1 MISEI
6 IEKWIKGIL
15 IDGITG
21 NLSGLFDNVN
31 AKVGEIA
38 SDVGSTPQ
46 AWNSG
51 IFNMLRSLSETVV
64 LPIAAAILALVM
76 CHELIQMITEKN
88 NMHDFDTSMFF
99 RWIFKSAFAILI
111 VSNTWNIV
119 MGVFDAT
126 QSVVNQSSGVI
137 IGETSIHFDRLIPGL
152 EFQLESMTIGSL
164 LSLWFQTLVVGLTM
178 NILSICIFLVTY
190 GRMIEIY
197 VVTALGPIPLAT
209 MGSSE
214 WRSTGQN
221 YLKSLVGVRLPS
233 VPDYD
238 CRGHLC
244 GADTQHFRC
253 SGHCRGHLGLHGLHR
268 AALFLSVQDR
278 QHQQVGVWCPLRPRK
293 EKRMAYVTVPKDLTH
308 VKSKVLFGLT
318 KRQLVCFGGALL
330 TGGPLYFLTR
340 DYLSNS
346 AAALLMIFAM
356 LPGLLFAL
364 FERHGQPLEVVIQ
377 QMIQCCFI
385 RPKERPYQTNN
396 AYAALVRQYQME
408 QEVKAIVQKNDT
420 PRNRKA
426 QKAHPR
432 PEKRN

>member
-197 VVTALGPIPLAT
+197 VVTALGPMA
-209 MGSSE
+209 
-214 WRSTGQN
+214 
-221 YLKSLVGVRLPS
+221 KRLS
-233 VPDYD
+233 RIERDIE
-238 CRGHLC
+238 RL
-244 GADTQHFRC
+244 
-253 SGHCRGHLGLHGLHR
+253 
-268 AALFLSVQDR
+268 
-278 QHQQVGVWCPLRPRK
+278 K
-293 EKRMAYVTVPKDLTH
+293 EKISEYQQQLKELEAAKTEQENLQII
-308 VKSKVLFGLT
+308 
-318 KRQLVCFGGALL
+318 QLVRSMNMKPDEFAAFLRSGAL
-330 TGGPLYFLTR
+330 
-340 DYLSNS
+340 N
-346 AAALLMIFAM
+346 AA
-356 LPGLLFAL
+356 PT
-364 FERHGQPLEVVIQ
+364 VT
-377 QMIQCCFI
+377 
-385 RPKERPYQTNN
+385 PYHKQED
-396 AYAALVRQYQME
+396 AADE
-408 QEVKAIVQKNDT
+408 T
-420 PRNRKA
+420 
-426 QKAHPR
+426 
-432 PEKRN
+432 

>member
-221 YLKSLVGVRLPS
+221 YLKSLLALGFQAFLIMIVVGIYAVLIRNISGAADIAGAIWGCMGYTVL
-233 VPDYD
+233 
-238 CRGHLC
+238 LC
-244 GADTQHFRC
+244 FC
-253 SGHCRGHLGLHGLHR
+253 
-268 AALFLSVQDR
+268 LFKT
-278 QHQQVGVWCPLRPRK
+278 GVWCPLRPRK

>member
-137 IGETSIHFDRLIPGL
+137 IGETSIDN
-152 EFQLESMTIGSL
+152 E
-164 LSLWFQTLVVGLTM
+164 LVA
-178 NILSICIFLVTY
+178 NAF
-190 GRMIEIY
+190 
-197 VVTALGPIPLAT
+197 
-209 MGSSE
+209 
-214 WRSTGQN
+214 
-221 YLKSLVGVRLPS
+221 
-233 VPDYD
+233 
-238 CRGHLC
+238 
-244 GADTQHFRC
+244 
-253 SGHCRGHLGLHGLHR
+253 
-268 AALFLSVQDR
+268 AALPKQEQSILILFCVLELGDGEIGDLMGMSRSAVQR
-278 QHQQVGVWCPLRPRK
+278 HRTKTLNELRK
-293 EKRMAYVTVPKDLTH
+293 KL
-308 VKSKVLFGLT
+308 
-318 KRQLVCFGGALL
+318 
-330 TGGPLYFLTR
+330 
-340 DYLSNS
+340 
-346 AAALLMIFAM
+346 
-356 LPGLLFAL
+356 
-364 FERHGQPLEVVIQ
+364 
-377 QMIQCCFI
+377 
-385 RPKERPYQTNN
+385 
-396 AYAALVRQYQME
+396 
-408 QEVKAIVQKNDT
+408 
-420 PRNRKA
+420 
-426 QKAHPR
+426 KAHL
-432 PEKRN
+432 PEGG

>member
-221 YLKSLVGVRLPS
+221 YLNEGKKNFYCGN
-233 VPDYD
+233 
-238 CRGHLC
+238 RGC
-244 GADTQHFRC
+244 QF
-253 SGHCRGHLGLHGLHR
+253 
-268 AALFLSVQDR
+268 VMWKNDR
-278 QHQQVGVWCPLRPRK
+278 FFEQRK
-293 EKRMAYVTVPKDLTH
+293 KAFTPKI
-308 VKSKVLFGLT
+308 
-318 KRQLVCFGGALL
+318 
-330 TGGPLYFLTR
+330 
-340 DYLSNS
+340 
-346 AAALLMIFAM
+346 AAALLKNGKAKVK
-356 LPGLLFAL
+356 GLYSEKTGKTYDATVLLADTGGKYVNYRV
-364 FERHGQPLEVVIQ
+364 ER
-377 QMIQCCFI
+377 
-385 RPKERPYQTNN
+385 KE
-396 AYAALVRQYQME
+396 
-408 QEVKAIVQKNDT
+408 
-420 PRNRKA
+420 
-426 QKAHPR
+426 
-432 PEKRN
+432 

>member
-221 YLKSLVGVRLPS
+221 YLKSLLALGSS

-238 CRGHLC
+238 CRGHLRS
-244 GADTQHFRC
+244 ADTQHFGRG
-253 SGHCRGHLGLHGLHR
+253 GHCRGYLGLHGLHR
-268 AALFLSVQDR
+268 ATLFLSVQDR

>member
-137 IGETSIHFDRLIPGL
+137 IGETCLKNCCP
-152 EFQLESMTIGSL
+152 
-164 LSLWFQTLVVGLTM
+164 LSHPCWGVPSPNPALASHRWCECGVSHY
-178 NILSICIFLVTY
+178 IALSIPERAFIIF
-190 GRMIEIY
+190 
-197 VVTALGPIPLAT
+197 
-209 MGSSE
+209 
-214 WRSTGQN
+214 
-221 YLKSLVGVRLPS
+221 
-233 VPDYD
+233 
-238 CRGHLC
+238 
-244 GADTQHFRC
+244 
-253 SGHCRGHLGLHGLHR
+253 
-268 AALFLSVQDR
+268 
-278 QHQQVGVWCPLRPRK
+278 
-293 EKRMAYVTVPKDLTH
+293 
-308 VKSKVLFGLT
+308 
-318 KRQLVCFGGALL
+318 
-330 TGGPLYFLTR
+330 TGGRIWL
-340 DYLSNS
+340 
-346 AAALLMIFAM
+346 
-356 LPGLLFAL
+356 
-364 FERHGQPLEVVIQ
+364 
-377 QMIQCCFI
+377 
-385 RPKERPYQTNN
+385 K
-396 AYAALVRQYQME
+396 
-408 QEVKAIVQKNDT
+408 
-420 PRNRKA
+420 
-426 QKAHPR
+426 
-432 PEKRN
+432 

>member
-64 LPIAAAILALVM
+64 LPIAAALLALVM

-197 VVTALGPIPLAT
+197 VVTHWGYPARHHGQQRVAQHRAELFEVFAG
-209 MGSSE
+209 
-214 WRSTGQN
+214 TGF
-221 YLKSLVGVRLPS
+221 PS

-238 CRGHLC
+238 CRGHLR
-244 GADTQHFRC
+244 GVDTQHFGRG
-253 SGHCRGHLGLHGLHR
+253 GHCRGYLGLYGLYSS
-268 AALFLSVQDR
+268 ALLLSVQD
-278 QHQQVGVWCPLRPRK
+278 CSIS
-293 EKRMAYVTVPKDLTH
+293 
-308 VKSKVLFGLT
+308 KSVFG
-318 KRQLVCFGGALL
+318 
-330 TGGPLYFLTR
+330 
-340 DYLSNS
+340 
-346 AAALLMIFAM
+346 
-356 LPGLLFAL
+356 
-364 FERHGQPLEVVIQ
+364 
-377 QMIQCCFI
+377 
-385 RPKERPYQTNN
+385 
-396 AYAALVRQYQME
+396 
-408 QEVKAIVQKNDT
+408 
-420 PRNRKA
+420 
-426 QKAHPR
+426 AH
-432 PEKRN
+432 